1 MIKKLGLWTGIM
13 AVLLI
18 ATIIL
23 GSKAITKQNEW
34 KATEAYIASQNN
46 SLEELL
52 NQSSQNGAYDLSRDL
67 GKEILVSEEGS
78 EEVNKLL
85 KDFFYTFLT
94 YENLQEPFDK
104 SIGTESFQEILERNK
119 SIEKQSVKS
128 EKHYL
133 IYHEDMLLAEAI
145 VAIRVTIQGEEID
158 TLRRFTIEMT
168 EENGTY
174 KINNFTTSNLEALY
188 WGEDPWMN

>member
-104 SIGTESFQEILERNK
+104 SIGTDSFQEILERNK
-119 SIEKQSVKS
+119 SIPINSTLMILRSKPLNIKS
-128 EKHYL
+128 M
-133 IYHEDMLLAEAI
+133 D
-145 VAIRVTIQGEEID
+145 
-158 TLRRFTIEMT
+158 
-168 EENGTY
+168 
-174 KINNFTTSNLEALY
+174 KIC
-188 WGEDPWMN
+188 